1 VKRFSQR
8 TAHSSLTE
16 INITPL
22 LDLAFVLLIIFMIT
36 TPLME
41 KSVDIALPTSESA
54 SHTIDPK
61 DVHVIEIDKSGKTF
75 FEKKRLNSRE
85 LEIKLRELKAKDKD
99 AAVLLR
105 GDKVVEL
112 QELTSVIDAVQKA
125 GITKFGIITN
135 PPK

>member
-1 VKRFSQR
+1 
-8 TAHSSLTE
+8 
-16 INITPL
+16 
-22 LDLAFVLLIIFMIT
+22 
-36 TPLME
+36 ME